1 MKNKVIRKLFFPLI
15 LAKDQKDC
23 DGFGKIKNEIRK
35 KKNKERKD
43 GATGWTRT
51 SDPHH
56 VKVVL

>member
-1 MKNKVIRKLFFPLI
+1 MKNKVIRKVFFPLI

-23 DGFGKIKNEIRK
+23 DGFRKIKNEMIT
-35 KKNKERKD
+35 KKNRGRKD